1 MNEHTTHNSNDK
13 RFWLGLILVAIGGVW
28 LLDNLDIIP
37 YYIPQYFF
45 SWKTFLI
52 ALGLYFV
59 IGRKKAEPGIIMIAV
74 GSIFLLQDI
83 GLFYVRNIWHIFW
96 PAILMVIG
104 ISLIMRRSGYGRSY
118 ETDEKKNSI
127 DYIDDFAIFG
137 GRERTVD
144 SQSFKGGKITAMFG
158 GSEID
163 LRGAQLADGINV
175 LDIFVVFGGSEI
187 IVPADW
193 NVKVE
198 VFSLLGGFSDKRS
211 SALKV
216 VPNPDKVLIVKGFVM
231 FGGGEVK
238 YKL

>member
-59 IGRKKAEPGIIMIAV
+59 IGRKKPEPGIIMIAV

-127 DYIDDFAIFG
+127 DYIDDFAVFG

-144 SQSFKGGKITAMFG
+144 SQNFKGGKITAMFG